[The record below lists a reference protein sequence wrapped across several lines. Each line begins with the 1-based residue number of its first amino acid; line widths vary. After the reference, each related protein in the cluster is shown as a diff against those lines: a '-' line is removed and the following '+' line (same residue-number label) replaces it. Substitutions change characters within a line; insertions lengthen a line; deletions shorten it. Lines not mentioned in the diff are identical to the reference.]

1 MLKGVTEIFRRKR
14 YIQKDGTWLP
24 CDNDI
29 TKNVSDVFYRLNS
42 NGIGA
47 HYDYAPFG
55 AVTRTHSD
63 SSASFDIVSLNP
75 FRFSSEYYDSE
86 LDLVYY
92 NYRHYSPSLGR
103 FLSRDPIAEQ
113 GGLNLYAFVGNACSF
128 KSDYVGWTITYEVLN
143 RSIYGLTSHMP
154 ILPSCEKIDKCKW
167 SLSGGD
173 VVSTPP
179 TVATKATYTLRGSD
193 GYLYRA
199 ECRRLP
205 EGMEATKRHEEGS
218 SKQRCPCQRPCRRR

>member
-47 HYDYAPFG
+47 G
-55 AVTRTHSD
+55 TSTHSD

-75 FRFSSEYYDSE
+75 FRFSSEYYDPE

-113 GGLNLYAFVGNACSF
+113 GGLNLYRFIN
-128 KSDYVGWTITYEVLN
+128 N
-143 RSIYGLTSHMP
+143 RG
-154 ILPSCEKIDKCKW
+154 ERR
-167 SLSGGD
+167 
-173 VVSTPP
+173 V
-179 TVATKATYTLRGSD
+179 
-193 GYLYRA
+193 RA
-199 ECRRLP
+199 ALF
-205 EGMEATKRHEEGS
+205 A
-218 SKQRCPCQRPCRRR
+218 